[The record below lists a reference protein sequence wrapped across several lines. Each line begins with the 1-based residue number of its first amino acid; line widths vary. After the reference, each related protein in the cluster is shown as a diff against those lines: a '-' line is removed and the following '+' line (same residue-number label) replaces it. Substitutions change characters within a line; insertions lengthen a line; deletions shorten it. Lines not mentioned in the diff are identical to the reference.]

1 LVDGGYSVRDVA
13 GALDVTPGRISQ
25 LANTKTKNVK
35 TKKRKNNATV

>member
-1 LVDGGYSVRDVA
+1 
-13 GALDVTPGRISQ
+13 VTPGRISQ